1 MPEKAGKFRI
11 IDRIGGGALGT
22 VFKGFDTEA
31 GRYVAVKFLHAHLS
45 RTGENRRLYLKSVIP
60 AVRLHHPH
68 IVQIHD
74 LAEQDH
80 DVFAVM
86 EHLDGVDLQYF
97 LSAAIRLS
105 PAQTVNL
112 LTQLGEGLAHA
123 HAEGILHLGL
133 KPSDIL
139 VLKSGNVKVVD
150 FGMAA
155 VASALLPDPLQWPV
169 ARTAYLSP
177 EQASGERPG
186 PASDVYAAGLIA
198 LEMVT
203 GLTAFR
209 RATAAQTLEAVRA
222 GDSAPFLAKCPEPLR
237 SVLARATARRPAE
250 RFETAEALLQAC
262 RDLARSFL
270 QDEGRLDGAG
280 GEAEAVPVLDEPY
293 EARVVRK
300 YLREGKADA
309 ADSLLAK
316 LEAENPA
323 HGVIPALKAEVERL
337 KRRRRCDDLNKIGS
351 EMVERGDY
359 DLALETF
366 NEVLKLDPDRVDAI
380 SGIQKARRLQKEQ
393 RFREKIEPLLAQA
406 AAHGMAGRYIEA
418 NEVYRTILGLDPELP
433 EVRQRIEE
441 NEGRLARDSRAR
453 VLAGLVQRAVRL
465 GDIPAAFT
473 ALRELEETAPGE
485 PLARESFA
493 SAWKMFAESFE
504 ETACIPF
511 KGGDTREFDRW
522 FARVGEAPDI
532 GVVLS
537 APAHREE
544 RNRLLTDARR
554 LVTELTQSR
563 RLTSAKAA
571 LDGLNSLFPGLH
583 ALRETADEV
592 DQQLRAEED
601 LRRRQRANE
610 QRLEDGLSSIREAL
624 SAEDADGAHVLW
636 VELNRLFPSDKTLS
650 SLRPA
655 IDAAVA
661 RAEENRWV
669 DLQVERLKAML
680 DAEEM
685 DKARAHL
692 ENVENSH
699 PKRPELAAMRKLLAE
714 KERLV
719 AQKLEIRRI
728 QEEIVRHRA
737 SGKVDAALDL
747 VKKAIQRFP
756 DEGSFYP
763 ALQQIQNEKALRDT
777 GEQIGG
783 ALRELADLVDRKHF
797 LRAGRVAFE
806 LIERFPEN
814 PSALEG
820 QQLFRERRREYIE
833 NAVRSALS
841 FSANRVFDEA
851 ARILERA
858 LEECPDA
865 LDLKN
870 AFEEVRGEEQI
881 HKRITESRAFLEQRK
896 YDLAV
901 ASLEEF
907 AARYPEKAALLR
919 CLEEARRLRN
929 AYVAESVR
937 SANAF
942 LKSGDTAKALSI
954 LKTAAER
961 VPNSEEIG
969 LKIEDIEF
977 QQSEWVKQRKAEE
990 TENRAMLRDVDRSLA
1005 EARRLVSRGNP
1016 LGALKLLGQARQR
1029 LPKSSEP
1036 LEALVRDI
1044 QEQMDR
1050 QVHPPEPSGVGA
1062 PKGRRPAASPGRRRW
1077 VPAVM
1082 VLVLAVIAVW
1092 AFFQYIRVGTL
1103 RVDLG
1108 KGGVVTAVQDAGSGK
1123 TVLTPGTRMPLSLTL
1138 APGDYVLVCT
1148 MPEMPGVLLREP
1160 VRVEFGRTRT
1170 VTVVPLTVDLRPAG
1184 TVEEI
1189 LRVGSGDRLPFHNA
1203 PMPLRVRLPAGS
1215 YQLVFR
1221 ITDIPGV
1228 RFSESVDLR
1237 PGEPLVFSPAL
1248 LTLDLR
1254 PGGRVTSL
1262 VRKDTGT
1269 PVPLQDDD
1277 MPFRV
1282 SLSPGQYALE
1292 WEFTGL
1298 EDRRF
1303 REELVLK
1310 AGEKKLLVKDSP
1322 EAAKGGGPLAS
1333 ILLDKPEEAALLV
1346 IDPRPWGKVVEVV
1359 RQDTGERLV
1368 SGAGVTP
1375 YALRLP
1381 PGLYRVVFTL
1391 SDHPGREFSEIVN
1404 LPPKGRHVVRKMS
1417 PLLEAR
1423 MESLVEGLLK

>member
-22 VFKGFDTEA
+22 VYKGFDTEA
-31 GRYVAVKFLHAHLS
+31 GRYVAVKFLHAHLARS
-45 RTGENRRLYLKSVIP
+45 GENRRLFLKAVIP

-74 LAEQDH
+74 LAEQEN

-105 PAQTVNL
+105 PAQAVNL

-139 VLKSGNVKVVD
+139 VLKSGSVKLVD

-155 VASALLPDPLQWPV
+155 VASTLLPDPLQWPV
-169 ARTAYLSP
+169 ARVACLSP
-177 EQASGERPG
+177 EQASGEPPG

-209 RATAAQTLEAVRA
+209 RATTVETLEAVRA
-222 GDSAPFLAKCPEPLR
+222 GDPAPILSKCPEPLR
-237 SVLARATARRPAE
+237 QVLARATARRPAE
-250 RFETAEALLQAC
+250 RFGTAEALLRAC
-262 RDLARSFL
+262 RDLARSYL

-280 GEAEAVPVLDEPY
+280 GAAEAPPVLDEPY

-316 LEAENPA
+316 LEAEHPA
-323 HGVIPALKAEVERL
+323 HGVIPSLKAEVERL

-393 RFREKIEPLLAQA
+393 RFRDRIEPLLAQA
-406 AAHGMAGRYIEA
+406 AVHGMAGRYIEA

-441 NEGRLARDSRAR
+441 NEARLSRDSRAR
-453 VLAGLVQRAVRL
+453 ALAGLVQRAVRL
-465 GDIPAAFT
+465 GDIPAAFA
-473 ALRELEETAPGE
+473 ALRELEETVPGE
-485 PLARESFA
+485 PLARESFT
-493 SAWKMFAESFE
+493 SAWKMFSESFE
-504 ETACIPF
+504 EIACIPF
-511 KGGDTREFDRW
+511 KGSDTREFDRW
-522 FARVGEAPDI
+522 FARIGGAPDI
-532 GVVLS
+532 GTVLS
-537 APAHREE
+537 VPAHREE

-563 RLTSAKAA
+563 RLLSAKAA
-571 LDGLNSLFPGLH
+571 LDGLNTLFPGLP
-583 ALRETADEV
+583 ALREITDEV
-592 DQQLRAEED
+592 DQQLQAEED

-610 QRLEDGLSSIREAL
+610 QRLEDGISSIREAL
-624 SAEDADGAHVLW
+624 SAEDADGAQALW
-636 VELNRLFPSDKTLS
+636 VELNRLFPSDKALS
-650 SLRPA
+650 SLKPA
-655 IDAAVA
+655 IDDAVS
-661 RAEENRWV
+661 RAEENRRV
-669 DLQVERLKAML
+669 DLQVEKLKTLL

-685 DKARAHL
+685 DKARVHL
-692 ENVENSH
+692 ENVENTH
-699 PKRPELAAMRKLLAE
+699 PKRPELVAMRKLLAE
-714 KERLV
+714 RERLA

-728 QEEIVRHRA
+728 QEEVVRHRA
-737 SGKVDAALDL
+737 SGQVDAALDL

-756 DEGSFYP
+756 DEASFYP
-763 ALQQIQNEKALRDT
+763 ALQQIQNEKTLRDT

-783 ALRELADLVDRKHF
+783 SLRELADLVDRKHF
-797 LRAGRVAFE
+797 LRAGRVVFE

-820 QQLFRERRREYIE
+820 QHLFRERRREYIE

-841 FSANRVFDEA
+841 FAANRVFDEA
-851 ARILERA
+851 VRILERA

-870 AFEEVRGEEQI
+870 ALEEVRVEELI
-881 HKRITESRAFLEQRK
+881 HRRITESRAFLEQRK

-907 AARYPEKAALLR
+907 TARFPEKAALLR

-942 LKSGDTAKALSI
+942 LKSGDTDKALSI
-954 LKTAAER
+954 LRTAVER
-961 VPNSEEIG
+961 VPNAEEIR

-977 QQSEWVKQRKAEE
+977 QQSELEKQRKAEE
-990 TENRAMLRDVDRSLA
+990 TVNRAMVRDVERSLA
-1005 EARRLVSRGNP
+1005 EARRLASRGNP
-1016 LGALKLLGQARQR
+1016 LGALKLLEQTRQR
-1029 LPKSSEP
+1029 FPKSSEP
-1036 LEALVRDI
+1036 LEELVREI

-1050 QVHPPEPSGVGA
+1050 QVRPPEPSGSA
-1062 PKGRRPAASPGRRRW
+1062 MPKARRPSASRGRRLW
-1077 VPAVM
+1077 LPAV
-1082 VLVLAVIAVW
+1082 VLLTGLAAWI
-1092 AFFQYIRVGTL
+1092 FFQYVRVGTV

-1108 KGGVVTAVQDAGSGK
+1108 KGGVVTAVQDASSGK
-1123 TVLTPGTRMPLSLTL
+1123 TVLTPGMQMPLSLTL
-1138 APGDYVLVCT
+1138 SPGNYILVCT
-1148 MPEMPGVLLREP
+1148 MPEMPGVVLREH
-1160 VRVEFGRTRT
+1160 VQVEFGRTRT

-1189 LRVGSGDRLPFHNA
+1189 LRVGSGDRLPFRNA

-1237 PGEPLVFSPAL
+1237 PGEPVVFSPAL

-1254 PGGRVTSL
+1254 PAGRVTAL

-1269 PVPLQDDD
+1269 PVPLQEDD
-1277 MPFRV
+1277 MPFRI
-1282 SLSPGQYALE
+1282 SLSPGEYALE

-1303 REELVLK
+1303 REDLVLK
-1310 AGEKKLLVKDSP
+1310 AGENKLLVKDSP
-1322 EAAKGGGPLAS
+1322 EAARGGGPLAS
-1333 ILLDKPEEAALLV
+1333 ILLDKPEEAAFLV

-1359 RQDTGERLV
+1359 KQDTGERLV

-1391 SDHPGREFSEIVN
+1391 SDHPGKEFSEIVN

-1417 PLLEAR
+1417 PLLETR
-1423 MESLVEGLLK
+1423 MEALVESLLK